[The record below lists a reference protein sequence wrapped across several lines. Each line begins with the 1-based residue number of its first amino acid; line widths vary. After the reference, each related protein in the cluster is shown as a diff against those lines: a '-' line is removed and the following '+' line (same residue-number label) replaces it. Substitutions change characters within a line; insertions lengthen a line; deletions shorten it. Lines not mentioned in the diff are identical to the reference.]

1 MRRLTPV
8 IGLVVLVISGV
19 AAAADAPA
27 TATPPGPAPT
37 STAAA
42 VPAPASSG
50 LAVVA
55 LPGATEVAW
64 PLAQAVYGDPSVRA
78 WSIDETHARALCGEA
93 PPPGAAADVKD
104 LSETVAAL
112 RGDDAPTR
120 ALLDGIA
127 RRLGVRG
134 LVVVAIDP
142 AHGAPSARVFL
153 EETGAFDAATYA
165 PDEPTSPGPAS
176 AADAGAATTSWAAAT
191 QSLVRAFGRPPA
203 AVPQVSAPAL
213 ATHDGPT
220 PPASS
225 RQFYESAWFW
235 GALGVAALIG
245 GSVFFA
251 TRDSGTPTIHLEA
264 QVPH

>member
-1 MRRLTPV
+1 MRRLIPV
-8 IGLVVLVISGV
+8 IGLVVLVISRAVG
-19 AAAADAPA
+19 AAEGQTGAPV
-27 TATPPGPAPT
+27 
-37 STAAA
+37 A
-42 VPAPASSG
+42 VPAPTATPASTPASGATG

-55 LPGATEVAW
+55 LPGASEMAW
-64 PLAQAVYGDPSVRA
+64 PLAQAVYGAPSLRA
-78 WSIDETHARALCGEA
+78 ASIDETHARALCGEA
-93 PPPGAAADVKD
+93 PPPGAPADVRD

-127 RRLGVRG
+127 RRLGARG
-134 LVVVAIDP
+134 LVVVSVDP
-142 AHGAPSARVFL
+142 AHGGATARVFL
-153 EETGAFDAATYA
+153 EETATFDAATYA
-165 PDEPTSPGPAS
+165 PDEPTPPGATG
-176 AADAGAATTSWAAAT
+176 AGAATSWSAAT
-191 QSLVRAFGRPPA
+191 QSLVRTFGRTPA
-203 AVPQVSAPAL
+203 PVAQVSAPAL
-213 ATHDGPT
+213 ATHDGPP

-235 GALGVAALIG
+235 GALGVAALVG